1 MFAVLSVPDF
11 SLQAVL
17 RQEPELRCGSVA
29 LVDAAGP
36 NLARTLVLECTAP
49 ARDAGVCA
57 GFSAPQAMARCR
69 ELILKPRSLS
79 AEQSADDILLQTAY
93 AFSPHLEHTAPGV
106 VTIDLR
112 GLDFGASGNGD
123 ISGRGGSPAPPASLV
138 AISKGQQSFEF
149 FDNARMPSRIGRDPR
164 ATPASPLLAA
174 WATEII
180 TVLQKLG
187 LDARVGMAVT
197 PNIALLAAQAA
208 RPILVVTETE
218 TFFRQ
223 IPIEALQPSSPVLD
237 ILKRWGIQTAGAFL
251 ALGKDAMAGRLGSE
265 AVELFDRASPAAIR
279 PLNIVVPPDRFEEQM
294 EFEAQIETIEPLLFV
309 LRRFID
315 QLATRIALTYRV
327 VAELDLVLTLESGLR
342 HERVFKVPSPTANQ
356 DTLFRMLHTHLE
368 SLRTDAP
375 IVALKLGAVPIRAE
389 AQQFGLFES
398 ALRDPNH
405 FHETLARLTALL
417 GADRVGT
424 PVIEQ
429 THRPDS
435 FRMQTPDFQGRVS
448 PSPAESRGINGHAG
462 LCLRRFREP
471 VPAEV
476 ESRDGE
482 PFFFST
488 LALSSVI
495 VEARGPW
502 DGSGNWWDHRRWLRQ
517 EWDVI
522 ARDGAVYRLCQRDGG
537 WVLEGVYD

>member
-1 MFAVLSVPDF
+1 VFAVLSVPDF

-17 RQEPELRCGSVA
+17 RQEPELRSGSIA

-57 GFSAPQAMARCR
+57 GLSAPQAMARCR

-79 AEQSADDILLQTAY
+79 AEQSATDILLQTAY

-106 VTIDLR
+106 ITIDLR
-112 GLDFGASGNGD
+112 GLDFGGSGRSD
-123 ISGRGGSPAPPASLV
+123 ISGEAESPAPPGSRV
-138 AISKGQQSFEF
+138 VIPKGQQRFEF
-149 FDNARMPSRIGRDPR
+149 FDYARMLSSLGGETRNTPS
-164 ATPASPLLAA
+164 SPLLAA

-208 RPILVVTETE
+208 RPILVVTDTE

-223 IPIEALQPSSPVLD
+223 LPIEALQPSSPVLD
-237 ILKRWGIQTAGAFL
+237 ILKRWGIQTAGEFL
-251 ALGKDAMAGRLGSE
+251 ALGKDAIAGRLGGE
-265 AVELFDRASPAAIR
+265 ALELFDRASPAAIR
-279 PLNIVVPPDRFEEQM
+279 PLNIVVPPNRFEEQM
-294 EFEAQIETIEPLLFV
+294 QFEAQIETIEPLLFV

-315 QLATRIALTYRV
+315 QLATRIGLTYRV

-342 HERVFKVPSPTANQ
+342 HERAFKVPSPTANQ
-356 DTLFRMLHTHLE
+356 ETLFRMLHTHLE

-375 IVALKLGAVPIRAE
+375 IVALELGAVPIRPE

-417 GADRVGT
+417 GAERVGT

-435 FRMQTPDFQGRVS
+435 FRMQTPDFHGRVS
-448 PSPAESRGINGHAG
+448 TSRAESHQANGHAG

-476 ESRDGE
+476 EFRDGH

-488 LALSSVI
+488 AAIGMICLSRPRVDPVSL
-495 VEARGPW
+495 G
-502 DGSGNWWDHRRWLRQ
+502 RRPAADRFWTP
-517 EWDVI
+517 
-522 ARDGAVYRLCQRDGG
+522 AQRR
-537 WVLEGVYD
+537 